1 MDRIIDDGSSKMKP
15 SRYIALLAPISAA
28 LLYIPHFILE
38 DVPLQTKIVYAFVW
52 APAVI
57 AVYFNLKHAII
68 PDMDF
73 GFIKAIKPYNI
84 FALLLCFSELIRLTA
99 WCYYYM
105 VPLMLSAVI
114 FSILCICMM
123 IAAKKGVDK
132 WTI

>member
-28 LLYIPHFILE
+28 LIYIPHFILE

-84 FALLLCFSELIRLTA
+84 FALLLCCFAFLNSLA
-99 WCYYYM
+99 
-105 VPLMLSAVI
+105 
-114 FSILCICMM
+114 
-123 IAAKKGVDK
+123 
-132 WTI
+132 